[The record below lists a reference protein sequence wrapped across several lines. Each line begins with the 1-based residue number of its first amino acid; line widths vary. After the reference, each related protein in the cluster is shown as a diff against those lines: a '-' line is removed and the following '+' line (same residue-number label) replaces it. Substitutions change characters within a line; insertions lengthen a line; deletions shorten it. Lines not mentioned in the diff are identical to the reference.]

1 MASPGE
7 VSPKTPAQR
16 TTDLLR
22 DKAPKV
28 TPMADK
34 VPGTAASNIRASPPG
49 YQGSSTKARLKLL
62 NLGRPRYA
70 LEMLRGDLEVLY
82 LPGLSSPPAL

>member
-7 VSPKTPAQR
+7 VGLKTPAQR

-34 VPGTAASNIRASPPG
+34 VPGTAASNIRASPLV

-62 NLGRPRYA
+62 NLGRPRRA
-70 LEMLRGDLEVLY
+70 LEMLRRDLKVLY
-82 LPGLSSPPAL
+82 FPGLSSPPAL